1 MNNQSAQPNFSRRNL
16 IKYGGGIIGTS
27 LIATVFGSNLIK
39 PEPGMSQNDFTPD
52 EALAKLMEG
61 NQRFVQRKQQ
71 NPNQTTV
78 RLQEVASGQTPF
90 AAVLSCADSRVPI
103 EIIFD
108 RGIGDIFVVRDA
120 GNVATQGIIGS
131 LEFGTLVLGAKVLMV
146 IGHQDCGA
154 VISTMKGGE
163 VPGSIGI
170 ILNNI
175 KPAIR
180 NYLGQEDDKV
190 AIKKATEANVLYQI
204 NQLNQSPIISQLKAE
219 NKLKV
224 VGGYSN
230 LATGEI
236 TLINEEKA

>member
-1 MNNQSAQPNFSRRNL
+1 MNNQSVPPYFSRRNL
-16 IKYGGGIIGTS
+16 IKYGGAILGSS
-27 LIATVFGSNLIK
+27 LMTKVLGSNLIK
-39 PEPGMSQNDFTPD
+39 PEAAISQNDVTPD

-61 NQRFVQRKQQ
+61 NQRFVKRKQE

-78 RLQEVASGQTPF
+78 RLQEVAPGQTPF

-108 RGIGDIFVVRDA
+108 QGIGDIFVVRDA
-120 GNVATQGIIGS
+120 GNVATQEAIAS
-131 LEFGTLVLGAKVLMV
+131 LEFGTLVLGARVLMV

-154 VISTMKGGE
+154 VISTMKGAE

-170 ILNNI
+170 IIDNI
-175 KPAIR
+175 KPAIA
-180 NYLGQEDDKV
+180 NYLGQEGDKV
-190 AIKKATEANVLYQI
+190 AIQKATEANVLYQI
-204 NQLNQSPIISQLKAE
+204 NQINQSPVISQLKAE

-230 LATGEI
+230 FATGEI
-236 TLINEEKA
+236 ILMEE

>member
-1 MNNQSAQPNFSRRNL
+1 MNNKSKYPHFSRRNL
-16 IKYGGGIIGTS
+16 IKYGGGIMGTS
-27 LIATVFGSNLIK
+27 LMATVLGSNLIK
-39 PEPGMSQNDFTPD
+39 PKPGISKNDFTPD

-61 NQRFVQRKQQ
+61 NQRFVRRKQR

-78 RLQEVASGQTPF
+78 RLQEVAAGQNPF
-90 AAVLSCADSRVPI
+90 AAVLSCADSRAAV

-108 RGIGDIFVVRDA
+108 QGIGDIFVVRDA
-120 GNVATQGIIGS
+120 GNLATQEAIGS

-154 VISTMKGGE
+154 VISTMKGIE

-175 KPAIR
+175 KPAIA

-190 AIKKATEANVLYQI
+190 AIKQATKANVLYQI
-204 NQLNQSPIISQLKAE
+204 NQLNKSPIISELKAKNQLK
-219 NKLKV
+219 V
-224 VGGYSN
+224 IGGYSN
-230 LATGEI
+230 FTTGEI
-236 TLINEEKA
+236 TLINK